1 MRPGIDWVRLILPR
15 HEKSFR
21 DPVGWRGT
29 GYCCAKCLATTLQPF
44 AIVGSGLKVESAS
57 FVHLYRKKLAGL
69 KSPNPAALNISQ
81 QTRSNI
87 ISGELKAGKPPLL
100 LIGIALVNSLMK
112 MAGETSVSVL

>member
-1 MRPGIDWVRLILPR
+1 M
-15 HEKSFR
+15 
-21 DPVGWRGT
+21 
-29 GYCCAKCLATTLQPF
+29 
-44 AIVGSGLKVESAS
+44 ESAS
-57 FVHLYRKKLAGL
+57 FVHIYRKKLAGL

-112 MAGETSVSVL
+112 MAGETSVSVLLSPSWSSFPTLRVLWILWAQNKM